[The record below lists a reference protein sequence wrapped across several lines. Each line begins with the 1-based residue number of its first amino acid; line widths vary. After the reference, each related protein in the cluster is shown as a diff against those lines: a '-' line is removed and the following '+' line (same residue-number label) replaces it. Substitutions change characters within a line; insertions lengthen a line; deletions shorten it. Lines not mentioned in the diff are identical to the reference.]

1 MKLECQ
7 QSSAS
12 SVQQELETELAM
24 LEKEQATR
32 EKRMDE
38 VHSKKLLEVTNYNND
53 LKTEIEK
60 LNVCVLV
67 NCIGVHAFCLFV
79 CLDVCM
85 SVYVCGGPGLC
96 LGLWIGGGGG
106 GGGGGHGFKS
116 HYWQMNIFYCLVS
129 ASHHPHQFTQL

>member
-85 SVYVCGGPGLC
+85 SVYVCVCGGGLVC
-96 LGLWIGGGGG
+96 VLGSGLGGGG

-116 HYWQMNIFYCLVS
+116 HYWGGGGGGGVMGS
-129 ASHHPHQFTQL
+129 SPTTGR